1 MLVSPF
7 HPDAKFDEAQA
18 LARYKLIAGLA
29 EAIFVVAAGETGGA
43 RQAADEALQ
52 QGKTVY
58 VWDVDP
64 AVEPAAAGHPALVEA
79 GALPIADVPDILDAL
94 EAIVAATLEPAGED
108 EPQAVL
114 QPAAQGYEEEGV
126 EAPFDPQAALDL
138 LSKAG
143 RVPEALRKRLKGLP

>member
-1 MLVSPF
+1 
-7 HPDAKFDEAQA
+7 
-18 LARYKLIAGLA
+18 LARYKLVAGLA
-29 EAIFVVAAGETGGA
+29 KALFAVAAGETGGA

-52 QGKTVY
+52 QGKAVY

-79 GALPIADVPDILDAL
+79 GALPIADAPDILDAL

-108 EPQAVL
+108 ELQAVP
-114 QPAAQGYEEEGV
+114 QPVTQGYEQEQEEEEEV
-126 EAPFDPQAALDL
+126 EAPFDSQAALDL